1 MIKESIKLNC
11 LAVLWNPPFYFK
23 NLNDEGIINFY
34 SACLNHIEDKST
46 LKVILYHFPAN
57 TCVPITH
64 NIIDKLYAAYPEN
77 ILGVKDSSFS
87 FEHTLE
93 LIQKYPQLKIYVGKD
108 TDTSEL
114 VRHGACGA
122 IVALSNVVPNLM
134 RSLYDYGKDES
145 KPNRNEEILKLWS
158 IIGQHYLIC
167 SVKGIKASQE
177 NAHKWLVARPPLFP
191 LSMEQAH
198 ELVRQM
204 KEANVNK

>member
-34 SACLNHIEDKST
+34 SACLNQIEDKST
-46 LKVILYHFPAN
+46 LKVILYHIPQN

-77 ILGVKDSSFS
+77 ILGVKDSLGNFDES
-87 FEHTLE
+87 LE
-93 LIQKYPQLKIYVGKD
+93 LIQKYPHLKIYVGND

-122 IVALSNVVPNLM
+122 ITAMSNLVPNLM

-145 KPNRNEEILKLWS
+145 KPNRNEEILKFAA
-158 IIGQHYLIC
+158 IIVQYYFLS
-167 SVKGIKASQE
+167 SVKAIMAAQNE
-177 NAHKWLVARPPLFP
+177 PKWLIARPPLVS
-191 LSMEQAH
+191 LTMEQGH
-198 ELVRQM
+198 ELVKQI
-204 KEANVNK
+204 KEANISK